1 MFLTK
6 NIFKIK
12 YITVFIT
19 IKYREIKILAYDLNQ
34 ITIIEGLNIFNNLI
48 RFMSKK
54 ESKN

>member
-1 MFLTK
+1 MFLVK

-12 YITVFIT
+12 YITEFIT
-19 IKYREIKILAYDLNQ
+19 IKYPEIKLLVYDLNYSAN
-34 ITIIEGLNIFNNLI
+34 IEGLNYFNNLI